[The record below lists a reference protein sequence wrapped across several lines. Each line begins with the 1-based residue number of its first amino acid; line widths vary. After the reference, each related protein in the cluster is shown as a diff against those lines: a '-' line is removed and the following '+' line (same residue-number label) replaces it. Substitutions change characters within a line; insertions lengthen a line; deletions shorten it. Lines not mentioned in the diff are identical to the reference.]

1 MCVSVCLC
9 ICVSVSV
16 SVCVSLCVS
25 VSVCVSLCTH
35 TQAGVGGGAGQ
46 TGISPKCASSPC
58 MGHVPDLEM
67 ACFLLKREFEPVSFL
82 MYLGV
87 AFSLSFQF
95 RGAQTLHLRAS
106 WMAQGMKNLPE
117 TQETWVRFLGWE
129 DSLKEEMATHSSVLV
144 WRIPR
149 TEKPG
154 GLQSQRVRHG

>member
-1 MCVSVCLC
+1 MCESVYLC
-9 ICVSVSV
+9 
-16 SVCVSLCVS
+16 

-46 TGISPKCASSPC
+46 TGISPKWASSPC
-58 MGHVPDLEM
+58 MGRVPDLEM
-67 ACFLLKREFEPVSFL
+67 ACFLLKRGFEPVSFL

-87 AFSLSFQF
+87 TFSLSLQF

-106 WMAQGMKNLPE
+106 WMAQGIKNLPAM
-117 TQETWVRFLGWE
+117 QETWVRFLGRE

-154 GLQSQRVRHG
+154 GLQSIGLQRVRHG